1 MEKAAP
7 APRNE
12 GVAELLATAT
22 NGIIIADINGIIVQA
37 NPAAEGMFQYPSG
50 ALNGRPITELMP
62 SPERCRHPDYVNNY
76 SKYGSRYMVG
86 ATREVEGLGRNGD
99 RVPLLISV
107 SFFKEN
113 GEPRLAAILHDLSER
128 KRLEQMLAAVNT
140 ELEKR
145 VSERTAQLEE
155 EAKRHRETI
164 NRLELVN
171 KVVERASH
179 AVAITD
185 ADNRILYVNPAY
197 ETLTGFKQDK
207 VIGRKPTVAKS
218 GHHGPDFYRRMWDA
232 LDRDQ
237 HWEGEI
243 WDRRANGEA
252 FPKFLSIDRL
262 ADDEGKT
269 RNYVAVFH
277 DLTDQKASE
286 EEIERLQYYDSLTTL
301 PNRSL
306 FRHRLQHEFEVS
318 RRQGA
323 RVGVMLLNL
332 DRFKQINDT
341 FGFPAGDKLL
351 VEVAERL
358 ATAVRRTDMVARQE
372 SRRERDP
379 DLVSRVG
386 GDDFAVILNDLK
398 APENAAVV
406 AKRMLEAMNAP
417 FSMEDESGQI
427 DEVFLQASIGIAIF
441 PDNAADVDE
450 LVRVAETALIQAKEL
465 GRGEFRFF
473 SDSMNKNSAAR
484 VRLEGDLRRAVA
496 EGGFVLHYQPK
507 LDLETGRFSS
517 MEALIRWPH
526 ADGMVSPADFIPL
539 AEETT
544 LIVPLGAWILRRA
557 CLDAV
562 ALGERLGQVPGVAIN
577 LSARQFRQTGLIDSV
592 RAALEESGIPPE
604 KVELEITE
612 SMVMDDVEAAIDTM
626 QALRALGV
634 RLAIDD
640 FGTGYSSLSYL
651 KRFPVNTLKI
661 DRAFVR
667 DLTRDSEDAAIIQAV
682 IALARALNLHVVAEG
697 VETQEQL
704 AFLGEHRCASV
715 QGFLL
720 ARPGP
725 IESMPAL
732 FSKGAPSKL
741 LPEKTAY

>member
-7 APRNE
+7 APGNE
-12 GVAELLATAT
+12 GAADLLATAT

-37 NPAAEGMFQYPSG
+37 NQAAEGIFQYASG
-50 ALNGRPITELMP
+50 ALGGRPITDLMP
-62 SPERCRHPDYVNNY
+62 KSERRRHPGYVTNCREN
-76 SKYGSRYMVG
+76 GARFMVG
-86 ATREVEGLGRNGD
+86 TTREVEGLD
-99 RVPLLISV
+99 RHGNSVPLLISV
-107 SFFKEN
+107 SLFKEN
-113 GEPRLAAILHDLSER
+113 GEPRFAAILHDLSER
-128 KRLEQMLAAVNT
+128 KRLERMLAAVNS

-155 EAKRHRETI
+155 EAQRHRETI

-197 ETLTGFKQDK
+197 EILTGFKQDK

-262 ADDEGKT
+262 ADDEGNT

-277 DLTDQKASE
+277 DLTEQKASE

-358 ATAVRRTDMVARQE
+358 GTAVRRTDMIARQE

-406 AKRMLEAMNAP
+406 AKRMLEAMNTP
-417 FSMEDESGQI
+417 FNMEGESGQI

-484 VRLEGDLRRAVA
+484 VRLESDLRRAVA
-496 EGGFVLHYQPK
+496 EEGFVLHYQPK

-526 ADGMVSPADFIPL
+526 AGGMVSPADFIPL

-544 LIVPLGAWILRRA
+544 QIVPLGAWILRRA

-577 LSARQFRQTGLIDSV
+577 LSARQFRQSGLIDSV
-592 RAALEESGIPPE
+592 RTALEESAIPSE

-661 DRAFVR
+661 DRTFIR

-697 VETQEQL
+697 VETQDQL
-704 AFLGEHRCASV
+704 VFLGEHRCASV

-732 FSKGAPSKL
+732 FSKAF
-741 LPEKTAY
+741 T

>member
-7 APRNE
+7 APGND
-12 GVAELLATAT
+12 GVADLLATAT
-22 NGIIIADINGIIVQA
+22 NGIIITDISGTILQA
-37 NPAAEGMFQYPSG
+37 NQAAEKMFQYAQG
-50 ALNGRPITELMP
+50 ALVGRPITELMP
-62 SPERCRHPDYVNNY
+62 NPERCRHPDYVANY
-76 SKYGSRYMVG
+76 CKHGARYMVG
-86 ATREVEGLGRNGD
+86 ATREVVGLDRNGA

-107 SFFKEN
+107 SFFKDN
-113 GEPRLAAILHDLSER
+113 GEPHFAAVLHDISER
-128 KRLEQMLAAVNT
+128 KRLEQMLAAVNI
-140 ELEKR
+140 ELERR
-145 VSERTAQLEE
+145 VRERTAQLEE

-164 NRLELVN
+164 DRLELVN

-179 AVAITD
+179 AVAITN
-185 ADNRILYVNPAY
+185 AENRILYVNPAY
-197 ETLTGFKQDK
+197 EKLTGFTLES
-207 VIGRKPTVAKS
+207 VIGKKPTVAKS
-218 GHHGPDFYRRMWDA
+218 GHHGPDFYRRMWAA
-232 LDRDQ
+232 LDRDL

-243 WDRRANGEA
+243 WDRHENGEA

-262 ADDEGKT
+262 VDDEGKT

-277 DLTDQKASE
+277 DLTEQKASE
-286 EEIERLQYYDSLTTL
+286 KEIERLQYYDSLTTL

-318 RRQGA
+318 RRQGV

-332 DRFKQINDT
+332 DRFKQFNDT
-341 FGFPAGDKLL
+341 FGFPSGDKLL
-351 VEVAERL
+351 VEVAKRL
-358 ATAVRRTDMVARQE
+358 ETAVRRTDMIARQE
-372 SRRERDP
+372 SRSERDP

-406 AKRMLEAMNAP
+406 AKRMLEAMNTP
-417 FSMEDESGQI
+417 FNVEDASGRS

-473 SDSMNKNSAAR
+473 SDSMNRNSAAR
-484 VRLEGDLRRAVA
+484 VRLESDLRRAVT
-496 EGGFVLHYQPK
+496 EESFVLFYQPK

-526 ADGMVSPADFIPL
+526 ADGMISPADFIPL
-539 AEETT
+539 AEETN
-544 LIVPLGAWILRRA
+544 LIVPLGEWILRRA

-577 LSARQFRQTGLIDSV
+577 LSARQFRQAGLIDSV
-592 RAALEESGIPPE
+592 RAALEESDIVPG

-612 SMVMDDVEAAIDTM
+612 SMVMDDVEAAIKTM
-626 QALRALGV
+626 QALRDLGV

-661 DRAFVR
+661 DRAFIR
-667 DLTRDSEDAAIIQAV
+667 DLTRDSEDAAITQAV

-697 VETQEQL
+697 VETHEQL

-732 FSKGAPSKL
+732 FSK
-741 LPEKTAY
+741 TFI

>member
-7 APRNE
+7 APGNE
-12 GVAELLATAT
+12 GAADLLATAT

-37 NPAAEGMFQYPSG
+37 NQAAEGIFQYASG
-50 ALNGRPITELMP
+50 SLGGRPITDLMP
-62 SPERCRHPDYVNNY
+62 NSERRRHPGYVTNY
-76 SKYGSRYMVG
+76 REHGARFMVG
-86 ATREVEGLGRNGD
+86 ATREVEGLD
-99 RVPLLISV
+99 RHGNSLPLLISV
-107 SFFKEN
+107 SLFKEN
-113 GEPRLAAILHDLSER
+113 GEPRFAAILHDLSER
-128 KRLEQMLAAVNT
+128 KRLERMLAAVNS

-262 ADDEGKT
+262 ADDEGNT

-277 DLTDQKASE
+277 DLTEQKASE

-358 ATAVRRTDMVARQE
+358 GTAVRRTDMIARQE

-406 AKRMLEAMNAP
+406 AKRMLEAMNTP
-417 FSMEDESGQI
+417 FNMEDESGQI

-473 SDSMNKNSAAR
+473 SDNMNKNSAAR
-484 VRLEGDLRRAVA
+484 VRLESDLRRAVA
-496 EGGFVLHYQPK
+496 EEGFVLHYQPK

-577 LSARQFRQTGLIDSV
+577 LSARQFRQSGLIDSV
-592 RAALEESGIPPE
+592 RTALEESAILPE

-661 DRAFVR
+661 DRTFIR

-697 VETQEQL
+697 VETQGQL
-704 AFLGEHRCASV
+704 VFLGEHRCASV

-732 FSKGAPSKL
+732 FSKGF
-741 LPEKTAY
+741 T

>member
-1 MEKAAP
+1 
-7 APRNE
+7 
-12 GVAELLATAT
+12 
-22 NGIIIADINGIIVQA
+22 VQA
-37 NPAAEGMFQYPSG
+37 NQAAEAMFRYTSG
-50 ALNGRPITELMP
+50 ALVGRPITELMP
-62 SPERCRHPDYVNNY
+62 HPEHCRHPEYVANY
-76 SKYGSRYMVG
+76 FKHGARYMVG
-86 ATREVEGLGRNGD
+86 ATREVEGLDRNGA

-107 SFFKEN
+107 SYFKEN
-113 GEPRLAAILHDLSER
+113 DEPRFAAILHDLSER
-128 KRLEQMLAAVNT
+128 KHLERMLTAVNA
-140 ELEKR
+140 ELENR
-145 VSERTAQLEE
+145 VRERTQELEA
-155 EAKRHRETI
+155 EAERHRETI

-197 ETLTGFKQDK
+197 EKLTGFKLSQ
-207 VIGRKPTVAKS
+207 VIGKKPTVAKS
-218 GHHGPDFYRRMWDA
+218 GHHGRDFYRRMWAA
-232 LDRDQ
+232 LDRDL

-243 WDRRANGEA
+243 WDRHENGEA

-262 ADDEGKT
+262 VDDEGNT
-269 RNYVAVFH
+269 RNYVAMFH
-277 DLTDQKASE
+277 DLTEKKASE

-318 RRQGA
+318 RRQGT

-332 DRFKQINDT
+332 DRFKQFNDT
-341 FGFPAGDKLL
+341 FGFAAGDKLL
-351 VEVAERL
+351 VEVAKRL
-358 ATAVRRTDMVARQE
+358 ETAVRRTDLVARQE

-406 AKRMLEAMNAP
+406 AKRMLDAMNTP
-417 FSMEDESGQI
+417 LTVEGESGQC

-441 PDNAADVDE
+441 PDNAAHVDE

-473 SDSMNKNSAAR
+473 SDSMNRNSAER
-484 VRLEGDLRRAVA
+484 VRLESDLRRAVA
-496 EGGFVLHYQPK
+496 EEGFILHYQPK

-539 AEETT
+539 AEETS
-544 LIVPLGAWILRRA
+544 LIVPLGAWILRQA

-577 LSARQFRQTGLIDSV
+577 LSARQFRQPGLIDSV
-592 RAALEESGIPPE
+592 RAALEESAIVPG

-612 SMVMDDVEAAIDTM
+612 SMVMDDAEAAIETM
-626 QALRALGV
+626 QALRTLGV

-661 DRAFVR
+661 DQAFIR
-667 DLTRDSEDAAIIQAV
+667 DLTRDSEDAAITQAI

-697 VETQEQL
+697 VETHDQL
-704 AFLGEHRCASV
+704 AFLGEHRCPSA

-720 ARPGP
+720 ARPAP

-732 FSKGAPSKL
+732 FSKTFS
-741 LPEKTAY
+741 

>member
-1 MEKAAP
+1 MEKAAT
-7 APRNE
+7 APGKE
-12 GVAELLATAT
+12 GAADLLATAT
-22 NGIIIADINGIIVQA
+22 NGIIITDINGIILQA
-37 NPAAEGMFQYPSG
+37 NQAAEGMFQYAAG
-50 ALNGRPITELMP
+50 ALVGRPITELMP
-62 SPERCRHPDYVNNY
+62 HPERCRHPDYVANY
-76 SKYGSRYMVG
+76 FQQGSRYMVG
-86 ATREVEGLGRNGD
+86 ATREVEGLDRHGD
-99 RVPLLISV
+99 RVALLISV
-107 SFFKEN
+107 SFFKED
-113 GEPRLAAILHDLSER
+113 GEPRFAAILHDLSER
-128 KRLEQMLAAVNT
+128 KRLEGMLTAVNA

-145 VSERTAQLEE
+145 VRERTQELEE
-155 EAKRHRETI
+155 EAQRHRETI

-197 ETLTGFKQDK
+197 EKLTGFKLSQ
-207 VIGRKPTVAKS
+207 VIGKKPTVAKS
-218 GHHGPDFYRRMWDA
+218 GHHGPDFYRRMWAA
-232 LDRDQ
+232 LDRDL

-243 WDRRANGEA
+243 WDRRENGEA

-262 ADDEGKT
+262 VDEEGNT
-269 RNYVAVFH
+269 RNYVAMFH
-277 DLTDQKASE
+277 DLTEQKASE

-318 RRQGA
+318 RRQKT

-332 DRFKQINDT
+332 DRFKQFNDT
-341 FGFPAGDKLL
+341 FGFAAGDKLL

-358 ATAVRRTDMVARQE
+358 ETAVRRTDLVARQE

-386 GDDFAVILNDLK
+386 GDDFAVILNDLQ

-406 AKRMLEAMNAP
+406 AKRMLEAMNTP
-417 FSMEDESGQI
+417 FNVEGESGQR
-427 DEVFLQASIGIAIF
+427 DEVFVQASIGIAIF

-450 LVRVAETALIQAKEL
+450 LVRVAETALIQAKDV

-473 SDSMNKNSAAR
+473 SDSMNRNSAAR
-484 VRLEGDLRRAVA
+484 VRLESDLRRAVA
-496 EGGFVLHYQPK
+496 EESFVLHYQPK
-507 LDLETGRFSS
+507 LNLETGRFSS

-562 ALGERLGQVPGVAIN
+562 ELGERLGQVPGVAIN
-577 LSARQFRQTGLIDSV
+577 LSARQFRQPGLIESV
-592 RAALEESGIPPE
+592 RTALGESAIAPE

-626 QALRALGV
+626 HALRALGV

-661 DRAFVR
+661 DRAFIR
-667 DLTRDSEDAAIIQAV
+667 DLVRDSEDAAITQAV
-682 IALARALNLHVVAEG
+682 IALARALKLHVVAEG
-697 VETQEQL
+697 VETHDQL

-732 FSKGAPSKL
+732 FA
-741 LPEKTAY
+741 KTFS